1 MIERPIDAELDLG
14 GWDLRKALGLMVRSN
29 AVVLEW
35 LASPV
40 VYRSEPAAVM
50 AFDDLARVAAHPP
63 ALSYHYDRLARGAW
77 SAGKADIR
85 LKSYFYALRPA
96 LALLWLRDRGT
107 APPMDLPALLAGL
120 PPPKAV
126 EEAIQAL
133 LPRKATAAE
142 ADTISRHPALERFLA
157 DVLAQP
163 AARPAAW
170 DREPARIAADAL
182 FKAFVFPG

>member
-1 MIERPIDAELDLG
+1 M
-14 GWDLRKALGLMVRSN
+14 
-29 AVVLEW
+29 
-35 LASPV
+35 

-50 AFDDLARVAAHPP
+50 ALDDLARVAAHLP

-77 SAGKADIR
+77 SAGEADIR

-120 PPPKAV
+120 PLPKAV

-142 ADTISRHPALERFLA
+142 ADTISRHPTLERFLA
-157 DVLAQP
+157 DGLAQP

-170 DREPARIAADAL
+170 DREPTRITADTL
-182 FKAFVFPG
+182 FKTFVLPG